1 MSLFTLLISVHLV
14 SVALTIGF
22 FIARYWWRYSN
33 NPLINARWV
42 RIAPHCIDT
51 VLFLSGA
58 GLMWKTGYLPFT
70 DKGAW
75 LTEKLFGVIIY
86 TQNNSSCM
94 KAARERVLRS
104 IVNYVTEVSERSQR
118 ACSLKYDGYISFWVL
133 SRLDVVVRAASRS
146 GLSPFCWVWWC
157 CTSSLNSPPLE
168 YRYWGKS

>member
-86 TQNNSSCM
+86 I
-94 KAARERVLRS
+94 ALGFIALGRRRP
-104 IVNYVTEVSERSQR
+104 RSQQSR
-118 ACSLKYDGYISFWVL
+118 FIAFLLALVVL
-133 SRLDVVVRAASRS
+133 FIIIQLAITRIPIL
-146 GLSPFCWVWWC
+146 G
-157 CTSSLNSPPLE
+157 
-168 YRYWGKS
+168 

>member
-1 MSLFTLLISVHLV
+1 MSLFTVLITVHLI

-51 VLFLSGA
+51 VLFLSGV

-86 TQNNSSCM
+86 I
-94 KAARERVLRS
+94 ALGFIALGRRRP
-104 IVNYVTEVSERSQR
+104 RSQQSR
-118 ACSLKYDGYISFWVL
+118 FIAFLLALVVL
-133 SRLDVVVRAASRS
+133 FIIIQLAITRIPIL
-146 GLSPFCWVWWC
+146 G
-157 CTSSLNSPPLE
+157 
-168 YRYWGKS
+168 

>member
-1 MSLFTLLISVHLV
+1 MSLFTLLISVHLI

-86 TQNNSSCM
+86 I
-94 KAARERVLRS
+94 ALGFIALGRRRP
-104 IVNYVTEVSERSQR
+104 RSQQSR
-118 ACSLKYDGYISFWVL
+118 FIAFLLALVVL
-133 SRLDVVVRAASRS
+133 FIIIQLAITRIPIL
-146 GLSPFCWVWWC
+146 G
-157 CTSSLNSPPLE
+157 
-168 YRYWGKS
+168 

>member
-86 TQNNSSCM
+86 I
-94 KAARERVLRS
+94 VLGFIALGRHRP
-104 IVNYVTEVSERSQR
+104 RSQ
-118 ACSLKYDGYISFWVL
+118 
-133 SRLDVVVRAASRS
+133 
-146 GLSPFCWVWWC
+146 
-157 CTSSLNSPPLE
+157 
-168 YRYWGKS
+168 